1 MKKNFGVIS
10 EVYQAGQCPNP
21 ADLTVIVN
29 RTHASV
35 GSASVQTSGSDK
47 PDPASVTNV
56 VDLQILDCSRPVRP
70 LALPAEAV
78 LKVIPLVSE
87 SVGSIESSWLK

>member
-1 MKKNFGVIS
+1 M
-10 EVYQAGQCPNP
+10 YQAGQCPNP
-21 ADLTVIVN
+21 ADLTVFVN
-29 RTHASV
+29 RTHAFV

-47 PDPASVTNV
+47 PDPASVTFNNV
-56 VDLQILDCSRPVRP
+56 VDPQILDCSRPVRP

-87 SVGSIESSWLK
+87 SVGSIESSWLKSN